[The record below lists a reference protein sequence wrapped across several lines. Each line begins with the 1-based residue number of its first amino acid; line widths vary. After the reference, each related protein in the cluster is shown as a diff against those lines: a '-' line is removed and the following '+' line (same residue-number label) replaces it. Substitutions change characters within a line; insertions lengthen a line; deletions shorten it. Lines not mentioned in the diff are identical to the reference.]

1 MEYPITIEYDF
12 IAGSL
17 LPKDRHRSIMRRMGV
32 YSGGVMHVQL
42 TIPKYLI
49 DVIDRFTTSR
59 SAYITLAVEKQ
70 MRMSGLLHKRYPS
83 LGLLYR
89 TLVHMDL
96 FAMRFKSTGGQNRET
111 VRMMRAYR
119 AFFKRFERMMKQT
132 LDWAAGFGVLPF
144 EPHAAVKKPYTRTR
158 PDRRR
163 QTDSDSKKDLGS
175 EAHADETDKKN
186 EIWRTD
192 RDKFRQMWPSEYN
205 ERLRQDEQRIE
216 DERQD
221 PPDWKED
228 GDDPPEN

>member
-70 MRMSGLLHKRYPS
+70 MRMSGLLHRKYPS

-96 FAMRFKSTGGQNRET
+96 FAMRYKSTGGRNREA

-119 AFFKRFERMMKQT
+119 SFFKRFERMMQQT
-132 LDWAAGFGVLPF
+132 LDWAAGFGVYPF
-144 EPHAAVKKPYTRTR
+144 EPHVEAKSPYIRTR

-163 QTDSDSKKDLGS
+163 QTDSDSEIDLGA
-175 EAHADETDKKN
+175 EAWVDRTDEKN
-186 EIWRTD
+186 EMYRTD
-192 RDKFRQMWPSEYN
+192 RNRFKRLFPSEYA
-205 ERLRQDEQRIE
+205 ERRRQDEQRLE

-221 PPDWKED
+221 PPDCKED
-228 GDDPPEN
+228 GDDPPEK